1 MDGPRGKH
9 TGNTRQPEGPQAR
22 GQREARRSMRQCRH
36 VRLTCATIRGSAS
49 GGHDTCFKVFTRFIC
64 VARGSHVELTRR
76 SRQRSAGSRGL
87 YTGIKAYFR
96 RADVSGSR
104 SGHAPRARADVAYV
118 RRGALSLRLL
128 VLFSYLD
135 WTPREPTS
143 RDSRETRRRLSPGH
157 ISVCNEQNRQP
168 SLYPALCF

>member
-104 SGHAPRARADVAYV
+104 SGHAPRARRGV
-118 RRGALSLRLL
+118 RPSWRALSSSSRIILVSRLD
-128 VLFSYLD
+128 SARAD
-135 WTPREPTS
+135 EPRLA
-143 RDSRETRRRLSPGH
+143 RDETATVARAH
-157 ISVCNEQNRQP
+157 ICM
-168 SLYPALCF
+168 

>member
-104 SGHAPRARADVAYV
+104 SRATCETWRTSVVA
-118 RRGALSLRLL
+118 RSLF
-128 VLFSYLD
+128 VFSYLD
-135 WTPREPTS
+135 SARAET
-143 RDSRETRRRLSPGH
+143 RDSREWRDATATVARAH
-157 ISVCNEQNRQP
+157 ICM
-168 SLYPALCF
+168 

>member
-9 TGNTRQPEGPQAR
+9 TGNTRQPEGPHKALR
-22 GQREARRSMRQCRH
+22 REASE
-36 VRLTCATIRGSAS
+36 RLAGRCDSADTCATIRGSAN
-49 GGHDTCFKVFTRFIC
+49 GGHDTCLVLTCLLRALY

-104 SGHAPRARADVAYV
+104 SRATCETWRTSVVA
-118 RRGALSLRLL
+118 RSLF
-128 VLFSYLD
+128 VFSYLD
-135 WTPREPTS
+135 SARAET
-143 RDSRETRRRLSPGH
+143 RDSREWRDATATVARAH
-157 ISVCNEQNRQP
+157 ICM
-168 SLYPALCF
+168 